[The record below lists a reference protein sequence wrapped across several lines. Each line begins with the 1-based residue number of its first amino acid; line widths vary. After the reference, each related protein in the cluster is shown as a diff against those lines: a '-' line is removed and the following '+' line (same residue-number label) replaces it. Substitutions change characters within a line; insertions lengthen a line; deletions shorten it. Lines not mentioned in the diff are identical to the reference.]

1 MRLNDA
7 RDAMLDDAALGGAS
21 TAQLRE
27 LANAFRAATAERAS
41 DPDYVKCPRCWDW
54 HTVRS
59 NFGHLPEE
67 EAADPKLAHEKL
79 CDDCQRFILTE
90 HPDHPSVPH
99 IKAALEKWHN
109 VEEAKP

>member
-7 RDAMLDDAALGGAS
+7 RDAVLDDAAQAGAS
-21 TAQLRE
+21 LADLRE